1 MKFHEATVEHLV
13 RKKYDHN
20 PILIRCNNAMVYRE
34 GRPFRFQALWFTHKD
49 YLPLVKDTWSTESGS
64 IVRCLQSVAQK
75 SIDFNKNVFGNI
87 FARKKEVEAR
97 LRGIQRALENID
109 SANLLRLQKELLA
122 EYENILFQEETLWFQ
137 KSGEQWIK
145 LGSRNTSFFHAQSVI
160 RRKRN
165 KIHGIEIDFIKIDFK
180 KGYYDPKV
188 CETFIVL
195 LPKGESQRT
204 FKDFRPISL
213 CNVAYKLISKIIM
226 ARLRPFLDEV
236 VSPLHNS
243 FIPGRSTK
251 DNAIVLQ
258 EVLHFMKK
266 SKRKNGDMVFKLDLE
281 KAYDRANWRFLRD
294 TLTKF
299 NFPPRITSLIMF
311 DITSAS
317 NTPNPSHRR
326 EVFVKRILSRL
337 ICLSFVWN
345 VWELLLTTRFMF
357 LIGDR
362 CR

>member
-1 MKFHEATVEHLV
+1 MKTEDLRFFKDLFCTTQQV
-13 RKKYDHN
+13 RTSSNEDVVL
-20 PILIRCNNAMVYRE
+20 IL
-34 GRPFRFQALWFTHKD
+34 D
-49 YLPLVKDTWSTESGS
+49 
-64 IVRCLQSVAQK
+64 
-75 SIDFNKNVFGNI
+75 DFAISELAKPVS
-87 FARKKEVEAR
+87 KKEVYD
-97 LRGIQRALENID
+97 ALMSMKSYKAPGPDGFQPIFF
-109 SANLLRLQKELLA
+109 K
-122 EYENILFQEETLWFQ
+122 LFWDVV
-137 KSGEQWIK
+137 GDDMW
-145 LGSRNTSFFHAQSVI
+145 N
-160 RRKRN
+160 
-165 KIHGIEIDFIKIDFK
+165 FIKIDFK

-326 EVFVKRILSRL
+326 EVFVKRILSCL

-345 VWELLLTTRFMF
+345 VWELLLTTRFVF

>member
-1 MKFHEATVEHLV
+1 VYDALMSMKSYKAPGPDGFQ
-13 RKKYDHN
+13 
-20 PILIRCNNAMVYRE
+20 PI
-34 GRPFRFQALWFTHKD
+34 FFK
-49 YLPLVKDTWSTESGS
+49 
-64 IVRCLQSVAQK
+64 
-75 SIDFNKNVFGNI
+75 
-87 FARKKEVEAR
+87 
-97 LRGIQRALENID
+97 
-109 SANLLRLQKELLA
+109 
-122 EYENILFQEETLWFQ
+122 LFWDVV
-137 KSGEQWIK
+137 GDDMW
-145 LGSRNTSFFHAQSVI
+145 N
-160 RRKRN
+160 
-165 KIHGIEIDFIKIDFK
+165 FIKIDFK

-326 EVFVKRILSRL
+326 EVFVKRILSCL

-345 VWELLLTTRFMF
+345 VWELLLTTRFVF

>member
-1 MKFHEATVEHLV
+1 MKTEDLRFFKDLFCTTQQV
-13 RKKYDHN
+13 RTSSNEDVVL
-20 PILIRCNNAMVYRE
+20 IL
-34 GRPFRFQALWFTHKD
+34 D
-49 YLPLVKDTWSTESGS
+49 
-64 IVRCLQSVAQK
+64 
-75 SIDFNKNVFGNI
+75 DFAISELAKPVS
-87 FARKKEVEAR
+87 KKEVYD
-97 LRGIQRALENID
+97 ALMSMKSYKAPGPDGFQPIFF
-109 SANLLRLQKELLA
+109 K
-122 EYENILFQEETLWFQ
+122 LFWDVV
-137 KSGEQWIK
+137 GEDMW
-145 LGSRNTSFFHAQSVI
+145 N
-160 RRKRN
+160 
-165 KIHGIEIDFIKIDFK
+165 FIKIAFK

-226 ARLRPFLDEV
+226 ARLRSFLDEV
-236 VSPLHNS
+236 VSPLQNS

-281 KAYDRANWRFLRD
+281 KAYDRVNWRFLRD

-345 VWELLLTTRFMF
+345 V
-357 LIGDR
+357 
-362 CR
+362 